1 MQFRRP
7 EAAGHRTIFA
17 IEIAACE
24 QIDLPGP
31 STRGVGKRFD
41 GVGDAQRHMGSAV
54 VRVHAIAVGV
64 IGGDEHEHRLAIEI
78 PREHRRVGAL
88 HRERHRID
96 ALADHT
102 FDGTGLAGLE
112 RSLGGLLGDGLKL
125 GHVPIHRACG
135 LRAVAVGQLRTGC
148 GQGQNRIPGILTM
161 QARIDSLGGHGRS
174 GIADAAEA
182 LDQALGLRLT
192 DGDAVA
198 DDGVRNA
205 AIPGLTQRL
214 RRRRF
219 HDIKRPARTGG
230 GYDIGRP
237 RGACLAIVTGPGDDV
252 ARVRGVERDGRAI
265 DPTGGAQQHQPPLVE
280 RRQIIADGE
289 QECRPFG
296 TIRLTAAGG
305 TGRGDGESSVR
316 KAEQERI
323 LQRFQRDIHTGHDH
337 AMGDGVGGGARRVER
352 VGGEARRGRA
362 RTAGLRG
369 RGGDRHTGREEDAIV
384 FVQRLPLGVIAGT

>member
-1 MQFRRP
+1 
-7 EAAGHRTIFA
+7 
-17 IEIAACE
+17 
-24 QIDLPGP
+24 
-31 STRGVGKRFD
+31 
-41 GVGDAQRHMGSAV
+41 
-54 VRVHAIAVGV
+54 
-64 IGGDEHEHRLAIEI
+64 
-78 PREHRRVGAL
+78 
-88 HRERHRID
+88 
-96 ALADHT
+96 
-102 FDGTGLAGLE
+102 
-112 RSLGGLLGDGLKL
+112 
-125 GHVPIHRACG
+125 
-135 LRAVAVGQLRTGC
+135 
-148 GQGQNRIPGILTM
+148 M

-182 LDQALGLRLT
+182 LYQALGLRLT

-198 DDGVRNA
+198 DDGIRNA

-265 DPTGGAQQHQPPLVE
+265 DPAGGAQQHQPPLVK

-296 TIRLTAAGG
+296 TVRFTAAGG

-316 KAEQERI
+316 ETEQERV
-323 LQRFQRDIHTGHDH
+323 L
-337 AMGDGVGGGARRVER
+337 E
-352 VGGEARRGRA
+352 
-362 RTAGLRG
+362 
-369 RGGDRHTGREEDAIV
+369 
-384 FVQRLPLGVIAGT
+384 

>member
-1 MQFRRP
+1 
-7 EAAGHRTIFA
+7 
-17 IEIAACE
+17 
-24 QIDLPGP
+24 
-31 STRGVGKRFD
+31 
-41 GVGDAQRHMGSAV
+41 
-54 VRVHAIAVGV
+54 
-64 IGGDEHEHRLAIEI
+64 
-78 PREHRRVGAL
+78 
-88 HRERHRID
+88 
-96 ALADHT
+96 
-102 FDGTGLAGLE
+102 
-112 RSLGGLLGDGLKL
+112 
-125 GHVPIHRACG
+125 
-135 LRAVAVGQLRTGC
+135 
-148 GQGQNRIPGILTM
+148 M
-161 QARIDSLGGHGRS
+161 QACIDSLGGHGRS

-182 LDQALGLRLT
+182 LYQALGLRLT

-265 DPTGGAQQHQPPLVE
+265 DPAGGAQQHQPPLVE

-316 KAEQERI
+316 EAEQERI

-369 RGGDRHTGREEDAIV
+369 RSGDRYTGREEDAIV

>member
-1 MQFRRP
+1 MQFRCP
-7 EAAGHRTIFA
+7 EAAGHRPIFA

-24 QIDLPGP
+24 QIDLLGP
-31 STRGVGKRFD
+31 SARGVGKRFD
-41 GVGDAQRHMGSAV
+41 GVGDAQRHMGPAV
-54 VRVHAIAVGV
+54 VRVHAVAVGV
-64 IGGDEHEHRLAIEI
+64 IGGDEHEHRLAVEI
-78 PREHRRVGAL
+78 PREHRWVGAF

-96 ALADHT
+96 ALVDHT

-112 RSLGGLLGDGLKL
+112 RSFGGLLGDGLKL

-135 LRAVAVGQLRTGC
+135 LRAVAVGQLRTGR
-148 GQGQNRIPGILTM
+148 GQGQNRIPGILAV
-161 QARIDSLGGHGRS
+161 QARIDPLGGHGCS
-174 GIADAAEA
+174 GIADASEA
-182 LDQALGLRLT
+182 FHQTLGLRLT

-205 AIPGLTQRL
+205 AIPGLAQRL
-214 RRRRF
+214 RECRF
-219 HDIKRPARTGG
+219 LGIERNPRSGG
-230 GYDIGRP
+230 GHDIGRP

-296 TIRLTAAGG
+296 TVRFTAAGG

-316 KAEQERI
+316 ETEQERV
-323 LQRFQRDIHTGHDH
+323 L
-337 AMGDGVGGGARRVER
+337 E
-352 VGGEARRGRA
+352 
-362 RTAGLRG
+362 
-369 RGGDRHTGREEDAIV
+369 
-384 FVQRLPLGVIAGT
+384 